1 MKANEFVRVF
11 GLDEAVNLISVT
23 TDDCFDGFE
32 LELNRIIESH
42 DYIESLG
49 GYQFV
54 KDNLPFG
61 YFGDGDYKDLIQK
74 CLEDLESCKWKD
86 YTN

>member
-1 MKANEFVRVF
+1 MKANEFVKKF

-23 TDDCFDGFE
+23 TDDRFEGFE
-32 LELNRIIESH
+32 LELKRIIESH

-54 KDNLPFG
+54 KENLPFG

-74 CLEDLESCKWKD
+74 CLEDLESCKWSI
-86 YTN
+86 